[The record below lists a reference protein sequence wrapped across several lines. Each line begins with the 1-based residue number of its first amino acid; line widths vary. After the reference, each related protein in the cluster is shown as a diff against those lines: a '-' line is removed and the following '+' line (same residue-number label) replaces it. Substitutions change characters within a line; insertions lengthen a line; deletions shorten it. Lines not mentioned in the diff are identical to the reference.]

1 MGILKPGEEIQT
13 DSIDLK
19 IIRELSNNAKTTYK
33 ELAESVNMSAPAIFE
48 RTKKMEEN
56 GVITGYHAAIDFAK
70 LGYSVQAFILIKEE
84 KYRTLQ
90 NIFKEIEAVENVFWE
105 MWVVGGEYSYIF
117 KIHAQNIDA
126 IHRMAEIFYHEYG
139 RTSTLFIMDRKT
151 NLLF

>member
-1 MGILKPGEEIQT
+1 MGELKPGEEIQT

-19 IIRELSNNAKTTYK
+19 IIRELRSNAKATYK

-56 GVITGYHAAIDFAK
+56 GFITGYHAAIDFAK

-84 KYRTLQ
+84 RYRTLQ
-90 NIFKEIEAVENVFWE
+90 NILKEINAVKNAFWE

-117 KIHAQNIDA
+117 KIFAQDIEA
-126 IHRMAEIFYHEYG
+126 VHCMAEIFYHQSG
-139 RTSTLFIMDRKT
+139 RTSTLFIMDYKE
-151 NLLF
+151 NPLF